1 MAASMSVCLQVFNET
16 DFYRRMLLSLQ
27 ASKKRRG
34 APSTHT
40 YVGIVCPRPLKWST
54 MPEIRPWYMT
64 LPLANTRIRLIV
76 SRSRKLGWW
85 IVSRTVRWCVT
96 AIWESICITCSAEV
110 LSRPEVGSSRNNTD
124 GSWIKSTPIETRRLS
139 PPDTP
144 LTWIT
149 KKSAKGNLKV
159 CNLETLSSSFS
170 WRVSDV
176 IGAHEVCQQIIEELW
191 QIEEEENKGRRGNGQ
206 NLLITNISIGT
217 FYKAQLLYER
227 INTTRFLLIWHAA
240 R

>member
-16 DFYRRMLLSLQ
+16 DFYRRMLFSLQ

-149 KKSAKGNLKV
+149 KKKCEGKLESLQSRDSFLKIFLKSLWFHR
-159 CNLETLSSSFS
+159 CAWSLPADH
-170 WRVSDV
+170 WRTMTNS
-176 IGAHEVCQQIIEELW
+176 
-191 QIEEEENKGRRGNGQ
+191 GRREQ
-206 NLLITNISIGT
+206 R
-217 FYKAQLLYER
+217 AER
-227 INTTRFLLIWHAA
+227 
-240 R
+240 